1 MVVDRAKA
9 ETVIGDGSSLTSTEE
24 SVTIRAINREKLIN
38 VLAAASAAPAFP
50 SPADGSSA
58 SMPQNCFHAVCAQG
72 EYIYALYGPDL
83 KNARTTLYKLDWEGN
98 PLNKY
103 LLDGLYV
110 TCCAT
115 PDKLYLSGT
124 GDNNM
129 QVVAIYQLD
138 IKNL

>member
-1 MVVDRAKA
+1 M
-9 ETVIGDGSSLTSTEE
+9 
-24 SVTIRAINREKLIN
+24 
-38 VLAAASAAPAFP
+38 
-50 SPADGSSA
+50 
-58 SMPQNCFHAVCAQG
+58 
-72 EYIYALYGPDL
+72 
-83 KNARTTLYKLDWEGN
+83 KNAKTTLYKLDWEGN
-98 PLNKY
+98 LLNKF